1 MSTPDY
7 YCHPIFHRDP
17 ISDVSSATGYWLV
30 TSQEALAPGPG
41 VYTSCSCA
49 RLREACSAV
58 CEGVS
63 GAGAVFFK
71 SDLECYNA
79 WHERCR
85 LGEHNHP
92 AEPQTPTRVR
102 TQPAITACIFE
113 TLHFAV
119 RGGETIYSDI
129 TSAFVHYQGVV
140 DNGGNAELLATR
152 SYMKAFYFA
161 QGANEWTAER
171 LALEATPET
180 ANNLP
185 PPSSPHPRGGIV
197 YPVTPST
204 VDTGAG
210 PSEAAAEEERKR
222 AAKATRLA
230 AIQAG
235 VEEKKQSGKAARRA
249 ALAAQ
254 QQQTDAQ
261 VEAQELADKQAKRMQ
276 IINEFLAATP
286 PASTSRS
293 NEFRAK
299 TNLHSPSPPSS
310 SKAAVFSPS
319 PASNSKFKT
328 GFQTPSKSASFKGG
342 SPFKPAPSPMLKI
355 GGRVVERTPKAKSK
369 GPSDGNE
376 SDALYE
382 ALDDDLAEVLADW
395 VDPEYRYD
403 PMTENKPRDNA

>member
-41 VYTSCSCA
+41 VYTSWY
-49 RLREACSAV
+49 V
-58 CEGVS
+58 HVS
-63 GAGAVFFK
+63 PG
-71 SDLECYNA
+71 
-79 WHERCR
+79 
-85 LGEHNHP
+85 
-92 AEPQTPTRVR
+92 T
-102 TQPAITACIFE
+102 
-113 TLHFAV
+113 
-119 RGGETIYSDI
+119 
-129 TSAFVHYQGVV
+129 
-140 DNGGNAELLATR
+140 GNR
-152 SYMKAFYFA
+152 SRPIAHVFYFA

-276 IINEFLAATP
+276 IINKFLAATP

-328 GFQTPSKSASFKGG
+328 GFQTPSN
-342 SPFKPAPSPMLKI
+342 PFKPAPSPMLKI

>member
-41 VYTSCSCA
+41 VYTSWYIHVSPGTG
-49 RLREACSAV
+49 RPVLPSAKASPAP
-58 CEGVS
+58 ERSSSSLTSSAITPGT
-63 GAGAVFFK
+63 
-71 SDLECYNA
+71 NA
-79 WHERCR
+79 
-85 LGEHNHP
+85 
-92 AEPQTPTRVR
+92 
-102 TQPAITACIFE
+102 PAITACIFE

-204 VDTGAG
+204 
-210 PSEAAAEEERKR
+210 
-222 AAKATRLA
+222 
-230 AIQAG
+230 
-235 VEEKKQSGKAARRA
+235 
-249 ALAAQ
+249 
-254 QQQTDAQ
+254 
-261 VEAQELADKQAKRMQ
+261 
-276 IINEFLAATP
+276 
-286 PASTSRS
+286 
-293 NEFRAK
+293 
-299 TNLHSPSPPSS
+299 
-310 SKAAVFSPS
+310 
-319 PASNSKFKT
+319 
-328 GFQTPSKSASFKGG
+328 
-342 SPFKPAPSPMLKI
+342 
-355 GGRVVERTPKAKSK
+355 
-369 GPSDGNE
+369 
-376 SDALYE
+376 
-382 ALDDDLAEVLADW
+382 
-395 VDPEYRYD
+395 
-403 PMTENKPRDNA
+403 